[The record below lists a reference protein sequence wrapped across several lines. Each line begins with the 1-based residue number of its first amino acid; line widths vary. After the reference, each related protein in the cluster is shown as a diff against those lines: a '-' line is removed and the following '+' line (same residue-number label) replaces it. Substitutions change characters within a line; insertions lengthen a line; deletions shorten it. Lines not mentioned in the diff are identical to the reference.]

1 MLAGQGVSLQVWENE
16 EPELWGVEGVRKGK
30 ARGVAGGVEKIE
42 AVWVPMSTPMLTSP
56 STSTT

>member
-1 MLAGQGVSLQVWENE
+1 MSLQVWENE

-30 ARGVAGGVEKIE
+30 VRGVAGGVEKIE
-42 AVWVPMSTPMLTSP
+42 AAWVPMSTPMLTSP